1 MSNCRKLLTELSNY
15 LDDELDAALREEIDA
30 HAKRCPNCYI
40 IIDSTRKTVQI
51 FKECGPYDVSPALHA
66 RIEQAVRQH
75 AEKSPEKC

>member
-1 MSNCRKLLTELSNY
+1 MSNCKKLLTELSNY
-15 LDDELDAALREEIDA
+15 LDDELDAALRDELDS

-66 RIEQAVRQH
+66 RIEQAVRLH
-75 AEKSPEKC
+75 VEKSEGKC